1 MDINTYKI
9 FVTVAETNNI
19 SYTAEVLGYTQSG
32 VSHSMK
38 RLEKELG
45 LQLFIRDRYGVHL
58 TPIGRDFLQKVRA
71 LMSENEKLEQF
82 IYNIKGLEVG
92 SLNIGALSS
101 ISVNWLPD
109 IINNFNIEHPNITI
123 NLKEG
128 GISDLYNWVSESKVD
143 FAFSS
148 LDIKDN
154 NRNLEFLPI
163 SSDKYV
169 AILPN
174 EYNTENMN
182 SFPISKFNG
191 ENFILPDLSY
201 DNSIFEILKKEN
213 SKPIFRFSS
222 QNDYSIISM
231 VENGL
236 GLSIL
241 PELTIKRE
249 KDRLKY
255 LPLEPSYNR
264 KLGIYMKKFKDLS
277 PAAKT
282 FIYFVA
288 SYFDIPYDNLKLK

>member
-19 SYTAEVLGYTQSG
+19 SYTAELLGYTQSG

-182 SFPISKFNG
+182 NFPISKFNG
-191 ENFILPDLSY
+191 ENFIIPDLSY

-241 PELTIKRE
+241 PELAIKRE

>member
-182 SFPISKFNG
+182 SFPISKFTG
-191 ENFILPDLSY
+191 ENFIIPDLSY

-241 PELTIKRE
+241 PELAIKRE